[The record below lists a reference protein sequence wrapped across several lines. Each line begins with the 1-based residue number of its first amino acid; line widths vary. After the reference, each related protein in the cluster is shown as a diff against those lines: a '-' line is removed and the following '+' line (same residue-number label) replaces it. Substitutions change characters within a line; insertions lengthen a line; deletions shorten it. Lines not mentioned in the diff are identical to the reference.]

1 MTAQVRRFEGKVAF
15 VTGAGSG
22 IGRETAL
29 AFSREGAAVVVTDRS
44 EDGNKETAALVE
56 QAGGEVL
63 AVACDVTSEA
73 DVAAALEATV
83 TGSAGSTRRST
94 TRASNSRCGP
104 CTRSAWPSSTG

>member
-1 MTAQVRRFEGKVAF
+1 MTAQSRRFEGKVAF

-83 TGSAGSTRRST
+83 DRFGRLDAAFNNAGVEQPVR
-94 TRASNSRCGP
+94 P